1 MNSRSLHNE
10 AFKTEL
16 QKLNEAQKAA
26 VEHLEGPVLVI
37 AGPGTGKTQILS
49 ARIGNILLNTQTNPH
64 NILCLTY
71 TDAGVVAMRKR
82 LLKFI
87 GPDAYRV
94 NIYTFHAFCN
104 LVIQENLDYFGVREL
119 QPISELETLEV
130 FQELVDSF
138 DSKHPLKRFSGDVYY
153 EVHRLKELFNIMKKE
168 NYSAE
173 LIEKKAEEYL
183 EDLPNREEY
192 IYKRANS
199 TKGIKAGDVNQRK
212 VDEEKE
218 KMVLLKAAA
227 KEFANYEQ
235 LMKERQRY
243 DFNDMIIWTLD
254 AFRKNE
260 EMLLRY
266 QERYHYFL
274 VDEYQDTNGA
284 QNDILHLLTSY
295 WEQPNVFVVGDDD
308 QSIYRFQGANVKNI
322 IDFYDKY
329 KEQVRTVIMTENYR
343 STQSILDSS
352 GAVIKNNKE
361 RLVNKIIGLSKDLT
375 AQNKLL
381 SNNNPVIREYYNTLH
396 EEAGIV
402 KELEQLYKDGED
414 LSEVAVIY
422 RNHRLVENIVKG
434 LELRAIPFNIKQ
446 KVNILDL
453 PFINSIINILKY
465 IQEEYDE
472 PNSAEY
478 LLYEIMHY
486 HFFDIHPR
494 DAAVIARECYKKHD
508 GYRKSW
514 HELMR
519 SRERM
524 FQLHVGSAKAISELE
539 ENLSYW
545 IKEVPNLTIQGLF
558 EKILSRGGILTYV
571 MKSNDKIW
579 LMQVVS
585 TFFDFIKTE
594 TARNTGTGLREI
606 IATLEKMKNNGI
618 PLNLD
623 KVVHAEKGVN
633 FVTAHSS
640 KGLEFK
646 HVYLIASASRY
657 WEAGSSR
664 SRTYKIPDTLSESE
678 GEDRAEEERRLFYVA
693 MTRAKQQLTISYAA
707 KENNDREQEMSQ
719 FVAEI
724 IEGTGIKVEHVSL
737 PDEHI
742 ITFKAEI
749 MVEAEKPTVPLIDK
763 EFLKEALKDYK
774 MSVTHL
780 NKYLRCPLS
789 FYFENIIQVPTARSE
804 NMGFGNAMH
813 FALYSLFH
821 EMVKSPKKAF
831 PSKEEFFEFFKK
843 GMKNYHSHFSDKEY
857 QRRTDYGR
865 ELLPELY
872 DYYINKWEKVVAV
885 EYRINNAEV
894 DGIPV
899 TGALDK
905 MEFDGFKV
913 NVVDYKTGS
922 PDSGKKKLNAP
933 GEKDPMGGDY
943 WRQIVF
949 YKILLD
955 NDRTGRYDMISGEID
970 FVQKD
975 SKKNFVKEKIYVKPE
990 DIKLV
995 LGQIKDSYSKIMN
1008 LEFEQGCGEE
1018 DCRWC
1023 NFVKYNYKA
1032 EQAELIKAE
1041 EED

>member
-1 MNSRSLHNE
+1 
-10 AFKTEL
+10 
-16 QKLNEAQKAA
+16 
-26 VEHLEGPVLVI
+26 
-37 AGPGTGKTQILS
+37 
-49 ARIGNILLNTQTNPH
+49 
-64 NILCLTY
+64 
-71 TDAGVVAMRKR
+71 MRKR

-119 QPISELETLEV
+119 QPISDLEKLEV

-138 DSKHPLKRFSGDVYY
+138 DSKHALKRFSGDVYY
-153 EVHRLKELFNIMKKE
+153 ETKRLEELFNIMKRE

-173 LIEKKAEEYL
+173 LIEEKAEEYL

-192 IYKRANS
+192 IYKRANA

-212 VDEEKE
+212 VDEERD
-218 KMVLLKAAA
+218 KMTLLKAAA
-227 KEFANYEQ
+227 REFETYER
-235 LMKERQRY
+235 MMRERQRY
-243 DFNDMIIWTLD
+243 DFNDMILWTLD
-254 AFRKNE
+254 AFKKNPD
-260 EMLLRY
+260 MLLRY

-284 QNDILHLLTSY
+284 QNEILHLLTAY

-322 IDFYDKY
+322 IDFSDKY
-329 KEQVRTVIMTENYR
+329 KEDIKTVILKENYR
-343 STQSILDSS
+343 STQAILDSA
-352 GAVIKNNKE
+352 GAVIKNNRE
-361 RLVNKIIGLSKDLT
+361 RLVNKLIGLSKDLS

-381 SNNNPVIREYYNTLH
+381 SDSTPVVREYYNTLH

-402 KELEQLYKDGED
+402 KELEQLYKEGED

-422 RNHRLVENIVKG
+422 RNHRLVENIIKG
-434 LELRAIPFNIKQ
+434 LELRGIPFNIKQ

-453 PFINSIINILKY
+453 PFVNSIINILKY

-494 DAAVIARECYKKHD
+494 DAAVIARECSKKHEV
-508 GYRKSW
+508 YRKSW

-519 SRERM
+519 SKERM
-524 FQLHVGSAKAISELE
+524 FQLNISSAKAISELE
-539 ENLSYW
+539 ENLTYW
-545 IKEVPNLTIQGLF
+545 IKDVANLTVQGLF
-558 EKILSRGGILTYV
+558 EKILSRGGVLTYV
-571 MKSNDKIW
+571 MKSNEKIW

-594 TARNTGTGLREI
+594 TARNAGTGLKEI
-606 IATLEKMKNNGI
+606 VATLEKMKNNGI
-618 PLNLD
+618 PLNLE
-623 KVVHAEKGVN
+623 KVVHAEKGIN

-657 WEAGSSR
+657 WEAGFSR

-678 GEDRAEEERRLFYVA
+678 SEDRTEEERRLFYVA
-693 MTRAKQQLTISYAA
+693 MTRAKQNLTISYAA
-707 KENNDREQEMSQ
+707 KENNDKEQEMSQ

-724 IEGTGIKVEHVSL
+724 IDGTGLQVEHVSL

-749 MVEAEKPTVPLIDK
+749 MVEAEKPKVPLIDK

-821 EMVKSPKKAF
+821 EMVKSQKKEF
-831 PSKEEFFEFFKK
+831 PSKEQFFEYFQK
-843 GMKNYHSHFSDKEY
+843 GMKNYHSHFNDKEY
-857 QRRTDYGR
+857 KRRTDYGR

-894 DGIPV
+894 GGIPV

-922 PDSGKKKLNAP
+922 PDHGKKKLNP
-933 GEKDPMGGDY
+933 PNEKDPSGGDY

-955 NDRTGRYDMISGEID
+955 NDRTSRYDMISGEID

-1032 EQAELIKAE
+1032 EHAELIKAE

>member
-1 MNSRSLHNE
+1 MNSRSSHNE
-10 AFKTEL
+10 AFKIEL
-16 QKLNEAQKAA
+16 EKLNEAQKAA

-119 QPISELETLEV
+119 QPISELEKLEV

-138 DSKHPLKRFSGDVYY
+138 DAKHPLKRFSGDVYY
-153 EVHRLKELFNIMKKE
+153 ETKRLEELFNIMKKE
-168 NYSAE
+168 NYSAK
-173 LIEKKAEEYL
+173 LIEEKADEYL
-183 EDLPNREEY
+183 EDLPNREDF

-212 VDEEKE
+212 LDEEKE
-218 KMVLLKAAA
+218 KMNLLKAAA
-227 KEFANYEQ
+227 NEFANYEQ
-235 LMKERQRY
+235 LMKDRQRY
-243 DFNDMIIWTLD
+243 DFNDMILWTLA
-254 AFRKNE
+254 AFKKNE

-284 QNDILHLLTSY
+284 QNEILHLLTAY

-322 IDFYDKY
+322 IDFYDKF
-329 KEQVRTVIMTENYR
+329 KADVKTVIMTENYR
-343 STQSILDSS
+343 STQPILDSA

-361 RLVNKIIGLSKDLT
+361 RLVNKLIGLNKDLT
-375 AQNKLL
+375 SQSKVVVTA
-381 SNNNPVIREYYNTLH
+381 PVIREYYNTLH

-402 KELEQLYKDGED
+402 KELEQLYKEGED
-414 LSEVAVIY
+414 LSDVAVIY

-434 LELRAIPFNIKQ
+434 LELRGIPFNIKQ

-453 PFINSIINILKY
+453 PFINSIINIMRY
-465 IQEEYDE
+465 IHEEYE
-472 PNSAEY
+472 SPNSAEY

-486 HFFDIHPR
+486 HFFDIQAR
-494 DAAVIARECYKKHD
+494 DAAVIARECNRKHE

-514 HELMR
+514 HDLMR
-519 SRERM
+519 SKERM
-524 FQLHVGSAKAISELE
+524 FQLNLSSSKAIAELE
-539 ENLSYW
+539 DNLSHW
-545 IKEVPNLTIQGLF
+545 IKEVPNLTVQGLF
-558 EKILSRGGILTYV
+558 EKILSRGGILTYA
-571 MKSNDKIW
+571 MKSPEKIW
-579 LMQVVS
+579 LMQVIS

-594 TARNTGTGLREI
+594 TARNMGIGLKEI
-606 IATLEKMKNNGI
+606 LATLDKMKNNGI
-618 PLNLD
+618 TLNLD

-657 WEAGSSR
+657 WEAGFSR
-664 SRTYKIPDTLSESE
+664 SRTYKIPDTLSEAE

-693 MTRAKQQLTISYAA
+693 MTRAKQRLTISYAA

-724 IEGTGIKVEHVSL
+724 LEGTGIAVERVSL
-737 PDEHI
+737 PDEHVI
-742 ITFKAEI
+742 MFKAEV
-749 MVEAEKPTVPLIDK
+749 MVELEKPSVPLIDK

-821 EMVKSPKKAF
+821 EMALSSKKAF
-831 PSKEEFFEFFKK
+831 PSKEEFFKFFEK

-857 QRRTDYGR
+857 QRRMDYGR
-865 ELLPELY
+865 ELLPQLY
-872 DYYINKWEKVVAV
+872 DNYISKWAKVVAV

-894 DGIPV
+894 GGIPV

-905 MEFDGFKV
+905 LEFDGLRV

-922 PDSGKKKLNAP
+922 PDSGKKKLNP
-933 GEKDPMGGDY
+933 PNEKDPLGGDY

-955 NDRTGRYDMISGEID
+955 NDRTSKYEMVSGEID

-975 SKKNFVKEKIYVKPE
+975 SKKNFVKEKIYVKPD

-995 LGQIKDSYSKIMN
+995 MGQIKDSYSKIMN
-1008 LEFEQGCGEE
+1008 MEFEHGCGEE

-1023 NFVKYNYKA
+1023 NFVKYNYKT
-1032 EQAELIKAE
+1032 EHAELIKAE

>member
-10 AFKTEL
+10 AFKAEL

-104 LVIQENLDYFGVREL
+104 QVIQENLDYFGVREL
-119 QPISELETLEV
+119 QPISELEKLEV

-138 DSKHPLKRFSGDVYY
+138 DAKHPLKRFSGDVYY
-153 EVHRLKELFNIMKKE
+153 ETKRLEELFNIMKKE

-173 LIEKKAEEYL
+173 LIEEKANEYL
-183 EDLPNREEY
+183 DDLPNREEF

-212 VDEEKE
+212 LEEEKE
-218 KMVLLKAAA
+218 KMSLLIAGA
-227 KEFANYEQ
+227 KEFTNYEQ
-235 LMKERQRY
+235 LMKDRQRY
-243 DFNDMIIWTLD
+243 DFNDMILWTLA
-254 AFRKNE
+254 AFKKNE

-284 QNDILHLLTSY
+284 QNEILHLLTAY

-322 IDFYDKY
+322 IDFSDKY
-329 KEQVRTVIMTENYR
+329 KATIEIVIMAENYR
-343 STQSILDSS
+343 STQAILDSA

-381 SNNNPVIREYYNTLH
+381 SDRKPVIKEYYNTLH

-402 KELEQLYKDGED
+402 MELEQLYKAGED
-414 LSEVAVIY
+414 LSDVAVIY

-434 LELRAIPFNIKQ
+434 LELRGVPFNIKQ
-446 KVNILDL
+446 KINILEL
-453 PFINSIINILKY
+453 PFINSIINILRY
-465 IQEEYDE
+465 VQEEYE
-472 PNSAEY
+472 SPNSAEY

-486 HFFDIHPR
+486 HFFDIHVR
-494 DAAVIARECYKKHD
+494 DAAVIARECNKKHD

-514 HELMR
+514 HDLMR
-519 SRERM
+519 SKERM
-524 FQLHVGSAKAISELE
+524 FQLNLVSAKAIYELE
-539 ENLSYW
+539 ENLTYW
-545 IKEVPNLTIQGLF
+545 IREVANLTVQGLF
-558 EKILSRGGILTYV
+558 EKILSRGGILTYA
-571 MKSNDKIW
+571 MKSPEKIW
-579 LMQVVS
+579 LMQVIS

-594 TARNTGTGLREI
+594 TARNNGVGLKEI
-606 IATLEKMKNNGI
+606 LATLDKMRNNGI
-618 PLNLD
+618 TLNLD
-623 KVVHAEKGVN
+623 KVVHSEKGIN

-657 WEAGSSR
+657 WEAGFNR
-664 SRTYKIPDTLSESE
+664 SRTYKIPDTLSEAE
-678 GEDRAEEERRLFYVA
+678 GEDRSEEERRLFYVA
-693 MTRAKQQLTISYAA
+693 MTRAKQNLTISYAA
-707 KENNDREQEMSQ
+707 KENNDRVQEMSQ

-724 IEGTGIKVEHVSL
+724 LEGTDIVAERVSL
-737 PDEHI
+737 SDEQV
-742 ITFKAEI
+742 ITFKAEV
-749 MVEAEKPTVPLIDK
+749 MVEAEKPSVPLIDK

-804 NMGFGNAMH
+804 NMGFGNAVH

-821 EMVKSPKKAF
+821 EMVKSQKKAF
-831 PSKEEFFEFFKK
+831 PSKEEFFKFFEQ

-857 QRRTDYGR
+857 KRRMDYGR

-872 DYYINKWEKVVAV
+872 DNYINKWEKVVVV

-894 DGIPV
+894 QGIPV

-905 MEFDGFKV
+905 LEFDGFKV

-922 PDSGKKKLNAP
+922 PDSGKKKLNQP
-933 GEKDPMGGDY
+933 NEKDPKGGDY
-943 WRQIVF
+943 WRQIIF

-955 NDRTGRYDMISGEID
+955 NDRTNRYEMISGEID

-975 SKKNFVKEKIYVKPE
+975 SKKSFVKEKIYARPE

-995 LGQIKDSYSKIMN
+995 MGQIKDSYSKIMN
-1008 LEFEQGCGEE
+1008 MEFEQGCGEE

-1023 NFVKYNYKA
+1023 NFVKYNYKT